1 VPPLPGD
8 CLFLMRSRRGCEL
21 YKWEEIYFNK
31 IFFNM
36 KKKKIIG
43 RRKRR
48 HGKGERGIGE
58 LTF

>member
-1 VPPLPGD
+1 
-8 CLFLMRSRRGCEL
+8 
-21 YKWEEIYFNK
+21 
-31 IFFNM
+31 M

-58 LTF
+58 LTFWHKYQQIVNDLRQFVYEQT